1 MEFGLYS
8 EGCRETLKVYEK
20 GNHVSTSMFQKD
32 NLHGNLRMN

>member
-20 GNHVSTSMFQKD
+20 GNHVSTSD
-32 NLHGNLRMN
+32 LHSNLRMN